1 MTRDERI
8 EALLARGYFPKEVPP
23 PFSSAA
29 FARKIGNIIPRWA
42 AYEAGLTPQQRRPYP
57 PLSRYA
63 RFDMARKGHSRRML
77 GLPNPVNQ
85 YYLASA
91 IADHQDD
98 FEAIS
103 SRSPISLTSAKISAS
118 GNRAVTMP
126 KLSLLSEKRIEAY
139 ATARAIL
146 QTDVLSFYHA
156 IYTHSVPWA
165 LHGKRLAKRNRST
178 TDPAVYGNRIDALLR
193 ACQDGQ
199 TIGIPVGPDTSRIIS
214 ELILC
219 AIEQQIGA
227 EHFARLTG
235 GYRYMDD
242 FFLCFDSHVDA
253 EAFLAALREAVLSF
267 DLQLNASKTQIID
280 ALSFNEEGWPGDIA
294 QLSLGRSSDDQ
305 RRDLIRFFTE
315 VIRLSKSL
323 PDESIA
329 SFAVRKSSR
338 SLIHRANWDIY
349 EPFLLRIARENSNC
363 LDSVVKILC
372 TYAAAGYPIS
382 ERVKDFAEGMVEE
395 HAPYNHHYE
404 VVWTLWLCRSLSI
417 RLGERATQL
426 VAKVENSL
434 CACLVLMLRSR
445 TLLTGRGSV
454 SDWTGTVNE
463 GDLLGEHWM
472 LVYEGGIR
480 KSWGLPGAEAAV
492 GADPHFRVLR
502 DHGISFFNTT
512 ATNVALELPTIDR
525 LLEAR
530 LSGRRS
536 AVLPGT
542 IHFETRMPRSQRRYE
557 KLGDDYGTDDE
568 GWAFLPRARNP
579 DPDSDDQIPF

>member
-8 EALLARGYFPKEVPP
+8 EALLARGYFPKELPP
-23 PFSSAA
+23 PFTSTA
-29 FARKIGNIIPRWA
+29 FASNIGNIVQLWA
-42 AYEAGLTPQQRRPYP
+42 AYEAGLTAQQRRLYP
-57 PLSRYA
+57 PVSSYA

-77 GLPNPVNQ
+77 GVPNPVNQ
-85 YYLASA
+85 YYLTSA
-91 IADHQDD
+91 IADHQDE

-103 SRSPISLTSAKISAS
+103 ASSPISLTSAEVSQT

-126 KLSLLSEKRIEAY
+126 KLSLLGEKRIQAY

-165 LHGKRLAKRNRST
+165 LHGKRVAKRNRST

-219 AIEQQIGA
+219 AVEQQIGA
-227 EHFARLTG
+227 DHFARLRG

-242 FFLCFDSHVDA
+242 FFLCFASHVDA

-267 DLQLNASKTQIID
+267 DLQLNASKTQILD
-280 ALSFNEEGWPGDIA
+280 ALGFNEERWPGDIA
-294 QLSLGRSSDDQ
+294 QLRLGRSSGDQ

-329 SFAVRKSSR
+329 SFAVRKTSR
-338 SLIHRANWDIY
+338 SLIQPSNWDIY
-349 EPFLLRIARENSNC
+349 EAFLLRVARENSNC

-372 TYAAAGYPIS
+372 TYAAAGYQIS
-382 ERVKDFAEGMVEE
+382 ERIKDFADGMIEE

-417 RLGERATQL
+417 RLGERATHL
-426 VAKVENSL
+426 VAKIENSL

-445 TLLTGRGSV
+445 RLLTGRGAV
-454 SDWTGTVNE
+454 SDWTGTVSE
-463 GDLLGEHWM
+463 ADLLGEHWM
-472 LVYEGGIR
+472 LVYEAGMR

-492 GADPHFRVLR
+492 AADPHFRALR
-502 DHGISFFNTT
+502 DQRISFFDTT
-512 ATNVALELPTIDR
+512 ATNIALELPTINR
-525 LLEAR
+525 LLEVSLR
-530 LSGRRS
+530 GRRS
-536 AVLPGT
+536 AMLPGL
-542 IHFETRMPRSQRRYE
+542 IHFESRTPRRQRRYE
-557 KLGDDYGTDDE
+557 RLGEDYG
-568 GWAFLPRARNP
+568 
-579 DPDSDDQIPF
+579 SDDSGWWDGEYPDIDEDPF